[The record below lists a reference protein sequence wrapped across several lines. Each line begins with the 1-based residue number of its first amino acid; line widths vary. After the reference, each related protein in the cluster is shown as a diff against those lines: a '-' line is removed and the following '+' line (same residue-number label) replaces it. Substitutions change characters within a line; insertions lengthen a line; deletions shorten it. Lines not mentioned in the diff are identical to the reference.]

1 MEEKEKKEKEETV
14 VIAPVEEEKKSHK
27 KRAILLLLLLLI
39 TGFLLTTSTYAW
51 FTSNTNVQ
59 VSNIQVNVTTQ
70 NGIQLSADAINW
82 KSILSTTDLKSAHT
96 TYSAATNQ
104 LPATMEPVS
113 TALNIENDYFK
124 MFYGTVDTNDAGDY
138 IITAKDVSTVS
149 DNSTNETGTG
159 NDDGDGSKG
168 KFVMFDLFFKL
179 DGVKETVT
187 KIYMTSGSNVTVPN
201 ADTDTGI
208 KNASRVAFI
217 NLGETD
223 SSNTAATAQAITG
236 GTEKYLWE
244 PNYDFHTATGVN
256 NAVQVYKMSADTV
269 KTGADNAIISYDGI
283 NSVITADDNVKLGEA
298 NSSHAAAGTK
308 FTAVTPSYTTKAS
321 FTGDEYVDFFTLKAG
336 YVTKVRV
343 YFWIEGQDV
352 DCENGASGGNIV
364 LNLAFSTKQP
374 GSTSTTGD

>member
-59 VSNIQVNVTTQ
+59 VSNIQVNVSTQ

-82 KSILSTTDLKSAHT
+82 KSIISTTDLKSAYT
-96 TYSAATNQ
+96 TYTAATNQ
-104 LPATMEPVS
+104 LPETMEPVS

-124 MFYGTVDTNDAGDY
+124 MFYGIVDTNDDGDY
-138 IITAKDVSTVS
+138 IITAEDVSTVS
-149 DNSTNETGTG
+149 DNSTNGTG
-159 NDDGDGSKG
+159 NDDGDGTKG

-179 DGVKETVT
+179 DGT
-187 KIYMTSGSNVTVPN
+187 KDTITNIYMTSGSNVTVPGS
-201 ADTDTGI
+201 DTDTGI

-217 NLGETD
+217 NLGETE

-236 GTEKYLWE
+236 GTDKYLWE

-269 KTGADNAIISYDGI
+269 KTGADNERIAYDGI
-283 NSVITADDNVKLGEA
+283 NSVIEAADNVKLGEA
-298 NSSHAAAGTK
+298 NSSHGTAGTK
-308 FTAVTPSYTTKAS
+308 FTTVTPSYTTKAS

-374 GSTSTTGD
+374 GSDTTGN